1 MAPIASRVAEL
12 NGEGALSVFARAKE
26 LEKLGRS
33 IIHLELGEPDFHP
46 AAPVVDALRS
56 AVAAGRDRYVSPR
69 GISALREAVAEYLL
83 RTRNVHAAPEQVLIA
98 PGCKMALSLA
108 MMALIE
114 PGDQVLYPDPGFPIY
129 PSFARGLGAK
139 AVPFFLEEK
148 NQFQPDLREIAA
160 KISPRTKVLIFNSPN
175 NPTGTVF
182 SDATLAQIAELAAKH
197 DLWVIADEIYAR
209 ILFSGAYKSI
219 WSLPG
224 MAERT
229 VIIDGF
235 SKSFAMTGWRLG
247 YAVAP
252 QHVIDAMD
260 LLVLNTFTC
269 AAEFTQVAAIEA
281 LRDTTDAV
289 DAMVAEYR
297 KRRDLFVPQ
306 RLQHLACGKHAL
318 VHLIAVLARH
328 QRTVLGKEQIV
339 GIGAVHPPDLIDVA
353 KAFGD
358 QQRRLCA
365 GPFQDGV
372 DGDGRAMQE
381 QARIGKIRARFRYAC
396 FDALNEDVWRGQRL
410 AQQQAPAHLV
420 EGRNVGEGAADIGR
434 HPQSLGLCHG
444 FAAAL
449 IQSARA
455 FSACWASFTTSGG
468 VA

>member
-1 MAPIASRVAEL
+1 MGQIASRVSQL
-12 NGEGALSVFARAKE
+12 TGEGALTVFARAKE
-26 LEKLGRS
+26 LERQGRS

-69 GISALREAVAEYLL
+69 GIPALREAIADYLK
-83 RTRNVHAAPEQVLIA
+83 RTRSVQAAPEQVLIA

-114 PGDQVLYPDPGFPIY
+114 PGDEVLYPDPGFPIY
-129 PSFARGLGAK
+129 PSFVRGLGAK

-148 NQFQPDLREIAA
+148 NQFQPDLREIAS

-182 SDATLAQIAELAAKH
+182 SEAALSQIAELATKH
-197 DLWVIADEIYAR
+197 DLWVLADEIYAR
-209 ILFSGAYKSI
+209 ILFGGVYKSI

-252 QHVIDAMD
+252 QRVIDAMD

-281 LRDTTDAV
+281 LRDSTDAV
-289 DAMVAEYR
+289 NAMVTEYR
-297 KRRDLFVPQ
+297 KRRDLCVAGLNRITGFRCQPPEGAFYAWVNIEDTG
-306 RLQHLACGKHAL
+306 LAAQELAAILLEEAGVAA
-318 VHLIAVLARH
+318 IA
-328 QRTVLGKEQIV
+328 
-339 GIGAVHPPDLIDVA
+339 GA
-353 KAFGD
+353 AFGS
-358 QQRRLCA
+358 A
-365 GPFQDGV
+365 G
-372 DGDGRAMQE
+372 
-381 QARIGKIRARFRYAC
+381 KNYLRFS
-396 FDALNEDVWRGQRL
+396 
-410 AQQQAPAHLV
+410 LV
-420 EGRNVGEGAADIGR
+420 
-434 HPQSLGLCHG
+434 
-444 FAAAL
+444 
-449 IQSARA
+449 SARNLLEEA
-455 FSACWASFTTSGG
+455 LERIERVSTRWRATVSR
-468 VA
+468 